1 MKKALLMLLILTAF
15 AFAGASVKEA
25 LQDLEEA
32 SKTALLIGSLVQFV
46 IAAVFLG
53 GAAFLFLK
61 KLKGVEKKETL
72 WILIVLILGI
82 IGVFLLMGAI
92 MGFITYLFVPSMVEA
107 MYY

>member
-1 MKKALLMLLILTAF
+1 MKKALLMLLILAAF
-15 AFAGASVKEA
+15 TFAGSMREA
-25 LQDLEEA
+25 MQELEEA

-46 IAAVFLG
+46 IAALFLG

-72 WILIVLILGI
+72 WILIVLALGI

-92 MGFITYLFVPSMVEA
+92 MGFVTYLLVPSITQS